1 MFPKEMLAMVR
12 SPASYFSDRLYKIA
26 LVGAVFICAHY
37 IQQLDISRLIIQ
49 KHMISKQ
56 QQ

>member
-1 MFPKEMLAMVR
+1 MLAMVR

-37 IQQLDISRLIIQ
+37 IQQLDVSRLIIQ